1 MCMHKPTVDKCLPII
16 LVRSH
21 NTFYIIYLIEVSTCC
36 ILYILYNFSEIIVT
50 ILFTHT
56 YSTFQQ
62 LNLSSTNKCQL
73 KNRKVTRLGFEAS
86 ITYDND
92 ACERAS

>member
-1 MCMHKPTVDKCLPII
+1 M
-16 LVRSH
+16 
-21 NTFYIIYLIEVSTCC
+21 YIY
-36 ILYILYNFSEIIVT
+36 YILNIFYNFSEITVT
-50 ILFTHT
+50 ILFPHK

-73 KNRKVTRLGFEAS
+73 NKRKATRQGFDPS
-86 ITYDND
+86 INYDYH

>member
-1 MCMHKPTVDKCLPII
+1 MCMHKPTVDKYLWII

-21 NTFYIIYLIEVSTCC
+21 NTFYIIYLIEVSTC
-36 ILYILYNFSEIIVT
+36 YILNIFYNFSEITVT
-50 ILFTHT
+50 ILFPHT

-73 KNRKVTRLGFEAS
+73 NKRKVTRLGFETTTTNDNHAS
-86 ITYDND
+86 
-92 ACERAS
+92 ERAS